1 MVKVMV
7 TDDGERFFEEEGDLF
22 VGAMLHNLNG
32 KADYSACACGD
43 AKMADIIGILT
54 IQATKTLKTAS
65 DDWMEYIA
73 SIAGLTGALR
83 NFAQKEINK
92 NPDKLVQ
99 GFEEL
104 VKDL

>member
-7 TDDGERFFEEEGDLF
+7 TDDGKKIFEEEGKLF
-22 VGAMLHNLNG
+22 VGAMLHNEG
-32 KADYSACACGD
+32 TKHSACAYGN
-43 AKMADIIGILT
+43 AKMTDIIEILA

-65 DDWMEYIA
+65 DNWMEYIA
-73 SIAGLTGALR
+73 SIAGLAGALR